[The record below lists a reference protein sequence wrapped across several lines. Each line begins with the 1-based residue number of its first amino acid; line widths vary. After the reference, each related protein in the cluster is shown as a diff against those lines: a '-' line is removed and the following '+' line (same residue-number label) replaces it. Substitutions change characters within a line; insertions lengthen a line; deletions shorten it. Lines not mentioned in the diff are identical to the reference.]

1 MTTIVPKADLRKN
14 RAMHL
19 VAVLALDG
27 VLPFECSIP
36 QRIFGSARGI
46 DGRALYR
53 VATCSLD
60 GQPVRAV
67 SDFTINVRH
76 GPELL
81 AEADTIIIPPFG
93 HSDEPLSPTLC
104 HRVAEVLDDTPAG
117 VRLVSL
123 CGAAYLLAAI
133 GRLDNKRATTH
144 WSLTETFRRDFP
156 HVALD
161 PNVLFV
167 DHGNLLTAAG
177 AAAGIDCCLHIIRK
191 DHGAAI
197 ANDVAR
203 FCVVPPHRDGGQQQ
217 FIERPV
223 PAALGTSTQ
232 EVRAWALQH
241 LDQRLSLSDLAD
253 RANTS
258 VRTLT
263 RWFRAD
269 TGVSPTQWLLDQ
281 RVNLARRLLERT
293 DLTIERI
300 AHECGFNSAVGLR
313 THFARVVGV
322 SPSTYRHSFRELDVD
337 ISRPRCARSS
347 VHADPDNRSGWSDRL
362 RDA

>member
-1 MTTIVPKADLRKN
+1 
-14 RAMHL
+14 MHL

-27 VLPFECSIP
+27 VMPFECSIP
-36 QRIFGSARGI
+36 QRILGSARGH

-60 GQPVRAV
+60 GQPVRSIA
-67 SDFTINVRH
+67 DFTINVRH

-81 AEADTIIIPPFG
+81 SESDTIIIPPFG
-93 HSDEPLSPTLC
+93 SPDEPLSPTLC
-104 HRVAEVLDDTPAG
+104 RRVAQVLDDAPAP

-133 GRLDNKRATTH
+133 GRLDDKRATTH
-144 WSLTETFRRDFP
+144 WSLTEMFRRDFP
-156 HVALD
+156 NVALD

-167 DHGNLLTAAG
+167 DHGTLLTAAG
-177 AAAGIDCCLHIIRK
+177 AAAGIDCCLHIIRT

-203 FCVVPPHRDGGQQQ
+203 FCVVAPHRDGGQQQ

-223 PAALGTSTQ
+223 PAALDNSTQ
-232 EVRAWALQH
+232 QVRAWALDH
-241 LDQRLSLSDLAD
+241 LDQRLTLRDLAD
-253 RANTS
+253 RSNTS

-281 RVNLARRLLERT
+281 RVSLARRLLERT
-293 DLTIERI
+293 NLSIERI
-300 AHECGFNSAVGLR
+300 AHQSGFNSAVSLR
-313 THFARVVGV
+313 THFARIVGV
-322 SPSTYRHSFRELDVD
+322 SPSTYRHNFHETDTG
-337 ISRPRCARSS
+337 ISATDDEPPPPSANRYTSRS
-347 VHADPDNRSGWSDRL
+347 A
-362 RDA
+362 